1 MAVQRSQTR
10 LSLRAFC
17 LACSHLPR
25 VWRSRAGGSSH
36 RFPGAVGPRRPTER
50 PPPEQTGER
59 RGQSTGGM
67 AGDDDNHCA
76 VGMAHVCLGTIT

>member
-36 RFPGAVGPRRPTER
+36 RFPGAVGPRRPTEVPHPSR
-50 PPPEQTGER
+50 QLVSDVGRALER
-59 RGQSTGGM
+59 LGSS
-67 AGDDDNHCA
+67 APICIA
-76 VGMAHVCLGTIT
+76 VA